1 MAIMKILNC
10 DYIKSAPALKDCP
23 DFGTM
28 PEFALVGRSNVGKSS
43 FINCMVGRKNIA
55 RTSNTP
61 GKTRYINFYQLS
73 YRHRQEAESKPSELL
88 FVDLPGYGYA
98 KVSHTEQAKWR
109 EQLENY
115 LQKRQSL
122 KAVVQL
128 IDARHGAL
136 ENDIAMFEWLQFHG
150 LRTFVVLTKCDKVK
164 QRDLAKTTKASAQAF
179 DLLSESFLH
188 FSAETQLGRSAMWS
202 SIQSL
207 LDK

>member
-1 MAIMKILNC
+1 MKILNC

-23 DFGTM
+23 DFANM

-61 GKTRYINFYQLS
+61 GKTRYINFYQVS
-73 YRHRQEAESKPSELL
+73 YRHEQTAESTPSQLL

-98 KVSHTEQAKWR
+98 KVSHLEQAKWR

-115 LQKRQSL
+115 LQKRESL

-150 LRTFVVLTKCDKVK
+150 IRTFLVLTKCDKVK
-164 QRDLAKTTKASAQAF
+164 QRDLAKTMKASAQAY
-179 DLLSESFLH
+179 DLLTESFVP
-188 FSAETQLGRSAMWS
+188 FSAESQLGRSVMWS

-207 LDK
+207 LK